1 MPRQPL
7 RGISGNS
14 NYKGGITGRFEL
26 TPYWRT
32 NICGHAA
39 GGQAPQ
45 TIIDNLNMSFS
56 IIMNIL
62 SQANSCYEN
71 ESQH

>member
-32 NICGHAA
+32 NICGRAA

-45 TIIDNLNMSFS
+45 AIADDLNMP
-56 IIMNIL
+56 L
-62 SQANSCYEN
+62 STITNTLS
-71 ESQH
+71 